1 VLRYFYPHTASQG
14 ESMTVPNA
22 AFKVGDSVV
31 YPTQGAG
38 RIVGQVERIIA
49 GQTNRYF
56 EIELV
61 KGSTKVLVPIGQ
73 GERIGLRRITEEKR
87 IPELM
92 TELERPDLELP
103 LGWTPRHRKEQQI
116 LADGDI
122 FKIAALVGTLAR
134 RDAEKAL
141 SATEHKMMEDA
152 RHMVATEIALSLDI
166 PLEDATARIGRAFS
180 TS

>member
-1 VLRYFYPHTASQG
+1 MTTAS
-14 ESMTVPNA
+14 A

-61 KGSTKVLVPIGQ
+61 KGSTKVLVPVGQ

-87 IPELM
+87 VPELLS
-92 TELERPDLELP
+92 ELSQPDLELP
-103 LGWTPRHRKEQQI
+103 LGWTPRHRREQQI
-116 LADGDI
+116 LAEGDI
-122 FKIAALVGTLAR
+122 FKIARLVGTLAR
-134 RDAEKAL
+134 RDTEKAL

-152 RHMVATEIALSLDI
+152 RHMVSTEIALALDI
-166 PLEDATARIGRAFS
+166 SLEEAAARIGRALS
-180 TS
+180 